1 MMNEIELKGD
11 AVMPGSWYASVE
23 LNAPTV
29 SIYQDRIKVYGN
41 DKMWL
46 ITPDT
51 ARSMASALNH
61 FADQADKYKG
71 GE

>member
-1 MMNEIELKGD
+1 MSEIELKGD
-11 AVMPGSWYASVE
+11 AVMHNRTWYASVKMD
-23 LNAPTV
+23 APTAD
-29 SIYQDRIKVYGN
+29 IYRDRIKVYGN

-61 FADQADKYKG
+61 FADQADKYKD
-71 GE
+71 EK